1 MHIKHI
7 HKTLERLSEIACEET
22 SKSVECINTCELG
35 AVTDMIKDLAEAE
48 YHAYIAKS
56 MKEAEE
62 EDEAEEKYMLKSLK
76 EEYGEDDGKRY
87 YDMWRYKSGRFA
99 PKGRGTRRGY
109 DEPPY
114 YHMTPDMYRE
124 HSPEYYRDLDRSEG
138 RLYYTE
144 PITRDKTHD
153 AREGKSGMSR
163 RAYMETKEMHKA
175 NTPEDKQQKMK
186 SLEAYTKELAEDVT
200 EMITDMSAEERALL
214 KNKMQ
219 VLIQKI

>member
-1 MHIKHI
+1 MDIKRMHEMIEK
-7 HKTLERLSEIACEET
+7 LSEAAECEF
-22 SKSVECINTCELG
+22 SKGIENVDTCEMDK
-35 AVTDMIKDLAEAE
+35 VVDMMKDLSEAMYYRTLTKAMQE
-48 YHAYIAKS
+48 S
-56 MKEAEE
+56 DTEE
-62 EDEAEEKYMLKSLK
+62 IMDMFDR
-76 EEYGEDDGKRY
+76 YGDDGKRY

-109 DEPPY
+109 EETPY

-144 PITRDKTHD
+144 PITMDKTHD
-153 AREGKSGMSR
+153 AREGRSGMSR
-163 RAYMETKEMHKA
+163 RAYMETKEMHKS
-175 NTPEDKQQKMK
+175 NTPEDKQHKMK

-219 VLIQKI
+219 VLMQKI

>member
-1 MHIKHI
+1 MDIKRMHEMIEK
-7 HKTLERLSEIACEET
+7 LSEAAECEF
-22 SKSVECINTCELG
+22 SKGIENVDTCEMDK
-35 AVTDMIKDLAEAE
+35 VVDMMKDLSEAMYYRTLTKAMQE
-48 YHAYIAKS
+48 S
-56 MKEAEE
+56 DTEE
-62 EDEAEEKYMLKSLK
+62 IMEMFDR
-76 EEYGEDDGKRY
+76 YGDSGKRY

-99 PKGRGTRRGY
+99 PKGRGTRQGY
-109 DEPPY
+109 IEPPY

-124 HSPEYYRDLDRSEG
+124 HDPEYYRDLDRSEG
-138 RLYYTE
+138 RLYFSE
-144 PITRDKTHD
+144 PITTNPSNTSTAGMRDH
-153 AREGKSGMSR
+153 REGRSGMSR

-219 VLIQKI
+219 VLMQKI